1 MKKYK
6 VVSIKTLKSIAANSK
21 QAAKDHRAEYD
32 KTGSLADMRLAEY
45 CEGQAAICENFIK
58 NLAEVTGDRLFGVR

>member
-6 VVSIKTLKSIAANSK
+6 VISIKTLKSIAVNSR

-32 KTGSLADMRLAEY
+32 KTGSLSDMRLAEY

-58 NLAEVTGDRLFGVR
+58 NLAEVTGNRLFGVS